1 MQLKSQ
7 LKDFEINAMNNENV
21 LRDEIDLL
29 KDKNS
34 KLMQAQSTLEVY
46 KERLKEIPEL
56 KVKLSQ
62 ALKSNLQFENQKNE
76 HLRLETENQD
86 LQEQVNILKERIT
99 ELEDQTNEQELHV
112 AKIENEANQA
122 LKQRDQMQ
130 LNMDEFNK
138 NIKNLDRADSQ
149 TPDDLSLL
157 KDENNLMTQRI
168 KNMEAETE
176 KLNKIIANYNPDSVK
191 L

>member
-99 ELEDQTNEQELHV
+99 ELEDQTNE
-112 AKIENEANQA
+112 
-122 LKQRDQMQ
+122 
-130 LNMDEFNK
+130 
-138 NIKNLDRADSQ
+138 
-149 TPDDLSLL
+149 
-157 KDENNLMTQRI
+157 
-168 KNMEAETE
+168 
-176 KLNKIIANYNPDSVK
+176 
-191 L
+191 